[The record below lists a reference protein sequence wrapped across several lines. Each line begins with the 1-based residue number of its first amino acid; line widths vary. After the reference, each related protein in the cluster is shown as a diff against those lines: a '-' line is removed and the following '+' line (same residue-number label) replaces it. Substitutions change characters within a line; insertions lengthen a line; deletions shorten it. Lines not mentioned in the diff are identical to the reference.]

1 MQPSIIDGIISLVLG
16 IWTTMIGY
24 GWTTLSDDPLKNAK
38 TMSRFGVWFKI
49 LGPAIAVWGAVSIIR
64 SFA

>member
-1 MQPSIIDGIISLVLG
+1 
-16 IWTTMIGY
+16 MIGY

-38 TMSRFGVWFKI
+38 TMSRFGLWFKI

-64 SFA
+64 SLA